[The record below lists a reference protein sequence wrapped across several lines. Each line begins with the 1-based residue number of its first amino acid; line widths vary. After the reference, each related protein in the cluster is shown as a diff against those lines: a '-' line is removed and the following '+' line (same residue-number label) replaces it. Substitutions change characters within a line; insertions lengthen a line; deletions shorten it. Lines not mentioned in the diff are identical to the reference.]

1 MEDFCIRL
9 AGIPV
14 RVRCR
19 YVENRVFLQGY
30 FTEEAPL
37 FTIEPSI
44 EDLEKIQRDI
54 NLLEKGENRRKEVF
68 RGTSCAAGAWFCP
81 EHGWI
86 RLYFYRTKR
95 GGKKYSCP
103 IVAESV
109 RRSGADDQ

>member
-19 YVENRVFLQGY
+19 HVENRVFLQDY

-68 RGTSCAAGAWFCP
+68 LENNALHAMLASVKIFC
-81 EHGWI
+81 
-86 RLYFYRTKR
+86 LSSST
-95 GGKKYSCP
+95 
-103 IVAESV
+103 
-109 RRSGADDQ
+109 